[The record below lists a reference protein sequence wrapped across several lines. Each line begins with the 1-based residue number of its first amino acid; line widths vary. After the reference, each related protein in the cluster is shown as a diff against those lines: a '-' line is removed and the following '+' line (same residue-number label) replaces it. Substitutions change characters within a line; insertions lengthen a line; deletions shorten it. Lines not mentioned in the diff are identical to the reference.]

1 MIDVHTH
8 ILPGIDDG
16 SRDIACSIDMLQ
28 REAEQGVTHVICT
41 PHFYPHHDRPEAF
54 LSRRRHAEE
63 SLRLAME
70 KYTGLPEVIVGAEVF
85 FYRGISDS
93 DFLNGLTFGSK
104 PCIMIEMAGVPFQ
117 PYVYDELE
125 AIYNRHGI
133 IPIVAHIDRYISR
146 FRTYGIPDKLK
157 ELPVLVQA
165 NADFFLRKQT
175 VSFAMKMLKSGYI
188 NLLGSDC
195 HNLDKRPP
203 NLGEAISM
211 IESKLGNIYSRQ
223 MLAEMYD
230 LFELKV

>member
-1 MIDVHTH
+1 M
-8 ILPGIDDG
+8 
-16 SRDIACSIDMLQ
+16 
-28 REAEQGVTHVICT
+28 
-41 PHFYPHHDRPEAF
+41 
-54 LSRRRHAEE
+54 
-63 SLRLAME
+63 
-70 KYTGLPEVIVGAEVF
+70 
-85 FYRGISDS
+85 
-93 DFLNGLTFGSK
+93 
-104 PCIMIEMAGVPFQ
+104 
-117 PYVYDELE
+117 
-125 AIYNRHGI
+125 
-133 IPIVAHIDRYISR
+133 
-146 FRTYGIPDKLK
+146 
-157 ELPVLVQA
+157 VQA